1 MRAEG
6 LTTQHIKNPNNF
18 ESLYNKIT
26 GVELLLRQRNIS
38 YEQKQHAVRTM
49 EDAKAMAE
57 HLFGPLSLITAQT
70 NLKLALALC
79 LDPCR
84 KQEGLDLLESVE

>member
-1 MRAEG
+1 
-6 LTTQHIKNPNNF
+6 
-18 ESLYNKIT
+18 
-26 GVELLLRQRNIS
+26 
-38 YEQKQHAVRTM
+38 M
-49 EDAKAMAE
+49 EEAKAMAE

-84 KQEGLDLLESVE
+84 KQEGLDLLESVEQQFHDLSQQLKTPEDHDLLFNLLFEF